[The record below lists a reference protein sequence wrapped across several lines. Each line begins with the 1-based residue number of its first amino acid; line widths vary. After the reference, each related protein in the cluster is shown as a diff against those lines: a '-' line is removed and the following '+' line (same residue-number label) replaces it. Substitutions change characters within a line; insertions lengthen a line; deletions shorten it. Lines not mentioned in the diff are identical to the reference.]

1 MSDERPD
8 RLTPRDDL
16 TGPWRAVSEVLDDYL
31 MREHGRITSHNG
43 WDLFIDLLRAEGY
56 EVRSIDD
63 PS

>member
-1 MSDERPD
+1 M
-8 RLTPRDDL
+8 
-16 TGPWRAVSEVLDDYL
+16 SEVLDDYL